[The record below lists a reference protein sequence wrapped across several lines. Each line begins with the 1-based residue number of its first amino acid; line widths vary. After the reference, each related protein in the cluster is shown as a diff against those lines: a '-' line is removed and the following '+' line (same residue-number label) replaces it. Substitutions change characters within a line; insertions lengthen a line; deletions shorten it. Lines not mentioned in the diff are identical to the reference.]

1 MYVCLLGPRNCG
13 GDKADSRRGGSMAAQ
28 LSPDMPQPAMDQ
40 FLAAAFGVQT
50 NPFSVKDIF
59 ESRKD
64 AVAWGLLQRTLKL
77 DAPRALAR
85 GTVPRPSCS
94 REPAPTTPRQLPP
107 TPTVWPGTHSFPGL
121 REAPSSHAS
130 SAAPAAAARRRR
142 PEGGGGCGGQEA
154 AARCAATA
162 VAAAA
167 AVAATAAATVVAAA
181 MASAAVRRWWQR

>member
-64 AVAWGLLQRTLKL
+64 AVAWGLLRYIMY
-77 DAPRALAR
+77 
-85 GTVPRPSCS
+85 VPGVCMFPCTPPPQS
-94 REPAPTTPRQLPP
+94 R
-107 TPTVWPGTHSFPGL
+107 
-121 REAPSSHAS
+121 
-130 SAAPAAAARRRR
+130 
-142 PEGGGGCGGQEA
+142 GGGMY
-154 AARCAATA
+154 
-162 VAAAA
+162 V
-167 AVAATAAATVVAAA
+167 
-181 MASAAVRRWWQR
+181 